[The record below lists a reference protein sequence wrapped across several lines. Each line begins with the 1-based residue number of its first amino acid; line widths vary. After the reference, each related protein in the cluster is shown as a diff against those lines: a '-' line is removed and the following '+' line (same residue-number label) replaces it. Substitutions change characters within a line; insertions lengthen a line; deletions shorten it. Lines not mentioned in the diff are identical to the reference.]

1 MRKIISTFLEAIK
14 GIETDFTKGSINR
27 AVFLLAIPMILE
39 MVMEGIFSIVD
50 AFLVSKVSE
59 DAFATVVLTETL
71 ATLLY
76 AMAIGISIAAT
87 AMVSRRVGEKNP
99 KAAAVAAGQAI
110 LLGIGVSVV
119 ISFIGILFP
128 AELLR
133 LMGASEAVIAEGT
146 NFTRIFLGSNIVI
159 MLIFILNGV
168 FRGAGNAAIAMRVLI
183 LANLLN
189 IVLDFILIFGFGPI
203 PALGVT
209 GAAIATTIGRGTAV
223 CYQLYV
229 LFSDKGIIKLTAQH
243 LKKNWNILKR
253 LINVAATGSGQH
265 LIGSASWI
273 FLMMLIA
280 DYGTETVNGYGIAI
294 RIIMFTFLPAWGIAN
309 AAATLIGQNLGAG
322 LPERAEKSVWRA
334 AYLNMIFL
342 FLVSIIYVIWAESF
356 IRIFNQSPKVVAIGV
371 ECLRIFCIS
380 YAVFALGMVIIQ
392 AFGGAGDTR
401 TPTFINFMAF
411 WVIQIPLA
419 YFLAKV
425 MQWEAAGVFWALVIS
440 EFVWAGLAVYI
451 FRQGKW
457 KTIEI

>member
-1 MRKIISTFLEAIK
+1 MRKIIHTFLEAIK
-14 GIETDFTKGSINR
+14 GTETDFTKGSINR

-50 AFLVSKVSE
+50 AFLVSKVNE

-76 AMAIGISIAAT
+76 ALAIGISIAAT
-87 AMVSRRVGEKNP
+87 AMVSRRIGEKNP
-99 KAAAVAAGQAI
+99 AAAAEAAGQAI
-110 LLGIGVSVV
+110 LLGIGISVF

-128 AELLR
+128 TELLR

-189 IVLDFILIFGFGPI
+189 IVLDFVFIFG
-203 PALGVT
+203 L
-209 GAAIATTIGRGTAV
+209 
-223 CYQLYV
+223 

-243 LKKNWNILKR
+243 LKKNWVILKK
-253 LINVAATGSGQH
+253 LIDVAATGSGQH

-342 FLVSIIYVIWAESF
+342 FLVSIVYVIWAESF
-356 IRIFNQSPKVVAIGV
+356 IRIFNQSPRVVAVGI
-371 ECLRIFCIS
+371 ECLRTFCIS

-419 YFLAKV
+419 YFLAKM
-425 MQWEAAGVFWALVIS
+425 MQWEATGVFWALVIS

-457 KTIEI
+457 KTIKI